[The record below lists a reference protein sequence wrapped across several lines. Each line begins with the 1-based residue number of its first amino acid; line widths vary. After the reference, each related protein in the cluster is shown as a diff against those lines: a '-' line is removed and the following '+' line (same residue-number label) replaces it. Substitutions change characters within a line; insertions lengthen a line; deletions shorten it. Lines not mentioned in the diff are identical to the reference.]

1 MVWALRSPTVF
12 YSFSYIIIILFEKK
26 TYLCAVKRFRSLS
39 KSLTYRI
46 MAVVLVMIAVITG
59 IIYFYVKDYM
69 VNEAQE
75 RYERVLQRDHEEFR
89 RRLSDVMVA
98 VKNNLDDIENEID
111 QPEKLMHRLERILQV
126 NPTII
131 TCGVLYQP
139 GHFPDRKQCIELIAT
154 HDTTGAMR
162 LSSIE
167 KDYNEYLDR
176 QWFKES
182 VTNDSAL
189 WSEVYFEQDLI
200 PGVTG
205 RRQLS
210 SYCQPVHDKQG
221 KVVAVLGTD
230 LPLEFLR
237 YEITDDLQEIINEH
251 EQGCEHHSYN
261 FVIDRDGTY
270 ILHPDDERIL
280 HANFFEE
287 SKRSE
292 NKVDDSVV
300 ARMKKGEP
308 GAAMVE
314 IDGIPSWIYYR
325 TVKHM
330 DWMIAIVVP
339 QEVIS
344 RNGRMLNT
352 IILMVVLAGLVAI
365 YFISRQM
372 MRNAIRP
379 LHSLALSAEEVAKGN
394 FTSALPDVSS
404 SDEVSM
410 LRDSFDTMQISLTDY
425 VDEIKRTTAEQTAIM
440 NEMTNARDI
449 QMAMVP
455 NQFPPF
461 PERSDID
468 IYGMMEPAKSV
479 GGDLFDFLIRDNRLY
494 FCIGDVSGKG
504 IPAALL
510 MAVTRSLFHSISM
523 SERQP
528 EQIIWRINRGF
539 CQGNINNMFVTMFI
553 GILDLA
559 TGHLVYCNAGHEAP
573 LLANQ
578 LLPVKRNKPVGVLL
592 DWVFE
597 AQETDMQPG
606 DTLFLYTDGLNDAR
620 NQTGKRMGRARV
632 AELASQFIHQTVRQL
647 VQQMADEVHRYA
659 AGTEQSDDITLL
671 AIKWT
676 GAASQLSISPTFDEI
691 DRLKPFVTG
700 AATQAGLSQ
709 KETKRLRAAVEEAL
723 ANVINYSGATTI
735 ALKAEEADGQ
745 LIITIDDDGLPFD
758 PTQDSATDLTIPADQ
773 RPPGGMGI
781 HMMQR
786 MTDGLSYQRQDGHNI
801 LKLFK
806 NI

>member
-1 MVWALRSPTVF
+1 M
-12 YSFSYIIIILFEKK
+12 
-26 TYLCAVKRFRSLS
+26 YLCGVKRFRSLS

-46 MAVVLVMIAVITG
+46 MAVVLVMMVIIAGVV
-59 IIYFYVKDYM
+59 YFTVRAYM
-69 VNEAQE
+69 LNEAQD
-75 RYERVLQRDHEEFR
+75 RYLGLLLENHQEMR
-89 RRLSDVMVA
+89 RKLSDVYVA
-98 VKNNLDDIENEID
+98 VRNNIDDIENEFD
-111 QPEKLMHRLERILQV
+111 QPEKLKLRLERILQV

-131 TCGVLYQP
+131 TCGILYQP
-139 GHFPDRKQCIELIAT
+139 DYFPGRKQGLEIIAT
-154 HDTTGAMR
+154 HDSTGAIH
-162 LSSIE
+162 LSRVENNI
-167 KDYNEYLDR
+167 YLER
-176 QWFKES
+176 RWFKEC
-182 VTNDSAL
+182 VANDSAL
-189 WSEVYFEQDLI
+189 WSEAYFENNLI
-200 PGVTG
+200 PNVTG

-210 SYCQPVHDKQG
+210 SFCHPIHDKQG
-221 KVVAVLGTD
+221 KVVAILCAD
-230 LPLEFLR
+230 LSLEKMR
-237 YEITDDLQEIINEH
+237 NDLMEDIQEINNQYEKGLKHKTHLFI
-251 EQGCEHHSYN
+251 
-261 FVIDRDGTY
+261 VARDGTLV
-270 ILHPDDERIL
+270 IHPDPQRIL
-280 HANFFEE
+280 KKF
-287 SKRSE
+287 
-292 NKVDDSVV
+292 DDSIGLAMM
-300 ARMKKGEP
+300 ARRGTCLTE
-308 GAAMVE
+308 V
-314 IDGIPSWIYYR
+314 DGVMSRLYYR
-325 TVKHM
+325 SIPHT
-330 DWMIAIVVP
+330 DWTMVIVTP
-339 QEVIS
+339 KDVILS
-344 RNGRMLNT
+344 NAYMLNT
-352 IILMVVLAGLVAI
+352 IILMVMLAGLVAI

-372 MRNAIRP
+372 IRKSIRP
-379 LHSLALSAEEVAKGN
+379 LRSLALSAEEVAKGN
-394 FTSALPDVSS
+394 FSSVLPDVKGT
-404 SDEVSM
+404 DEVSM

-523 SERQP
+523 SEQQP

-632 AELASQFIHQTVRQL
+632 AELASQFTHQTVRQL

-676 GAASQLSISPTFDEI
+676 GAASQLSISPTIDEI

-786 MTDGLSYQRQDGHNI
+786 MTDGLSYQRHDGHNI